1 MDLNKKQMH
10 CLLMGRRIVDQFYLD
25 EDFNVPDAKDDV
37 LKIIYGKAEIHIDD
51 VKTVESYLRVSG
63 RLYFHVLYSPSRM
76 EPRLDMLEGNF
87 PFEEMVYLDGETGG
101 NYFVSSSRVEFM
113 PSLVHSRKLG
123 IRAMVELEINCEDIK
138 DEEIKH
144 LELSQKDLEARYT
157 DLKMARTLS
166 LYDKDIKDTKQRLT
180 SLVREI
186 DRCIAL
192 LNE

>member
-1 MDLNKKQMH
+1 MTEEDKKLVNSFEGKLRHFMFLYDELKQENADLKH
-10 CLLMGRRIVDQFYLD
+10 LLTQ
-25 EDFNVPDAKDDV
+25 
-37 LKIIYGKAEIHIDD
+37 
-51 VKTVESYLRVSG
+51 
-63 RLYFHVLYSPSRM
+63 
-76 EPRLDMLEGNF
+76 
-87 PFEEMVYLDGETGG
+87 
-101 NYFVSSSRVEFM
+101 
-113 PSLVHSRKLG
+113 
-123 IRAMVELEINCEDIK
+123 K

-192 LNE
+192 MNE

>member
-1 MDLNKKQMH
+1 MFLYDELKQENADLKH
-10 CLLMGRRIVDQFYLD
+10 LLTQ
-25 EDFNVPDAKDDV
+25 
-37 LKIIYGKAEIHIDD
+37 
-51 VKTVESYLRVSG
+51 
-63 RLYFHVLYSPSRM
+63 
-76 EPRLDMLEGNF
+76 
-87 PFEEMVYLDGETGG
+87 
-101 NYFVSSSRVEFM
+101 
-113 PSLVHSRKLG
+113 
-123 IRAMVELEINCEDIK
+123 K